1 MRKLIKFMLL
11 LVPMVLMMACSSD
24 DDSGSNYNQLIIGKW
39 TSMDDPGEEYITF
52 KNDGKVSA
60 TNVEYNITID
70 GTYQINGSKVK
81 IDINS
86 EITETEIIKI
96 DELKLEWKVKDEYGD
111 YTEAYI
117 RVP

>member
-24 DDSGSNYNQLIIGKW
+24 DDSGKNYTQLIIGKW
-39 TSMDDPGEEYITF
+39 TNVEEPGESYITF
-52 KNDGKVSA
+52 TEDGKVIASY
-60 TNVEYNITID
+60 TEYD
-70 GTYQINGSKVK
+70 FSVAGTYQINGSKVK

-86 EITETEIIKI
+86 NASEMEITQL
-96 DELKLEWKVKDEYGD
+96 DEMKLEWKIKDEDGE

-117 RVP
+117 RVQ